1 MKRLRRFGRY
11 GALGTVNAVLSY
23 VIFVSLALVVS
34 QLMASIITEICMQ
47 LFRYYGLGRF
57 VFTGENARRPTL
69 LAYILAVLPGSL
81 VLFANVAI
89 LAHFT
94 PAYITGAISL
104 VVAILYY
111 QILKRLYKAH

>member
-11 GALGTVNAVLSY
+11 GALGTVNAILCYSL
-23 VIFVSLALVVS
+23 FVTLACFVS
-34 QLMASIITEICMQ
+34 QLAASIVTEICMQ
-47 LFRYYGLGRF
+47 LFRYYALGRF
-57 VFTGENARRPTL
+57 VFTGGNAQRPTL

-81 VLFANVAI
+81 VLFANVAV
-89 LAHFT
+89 LSHFT

-111 QILKRLYKAH
+111 QILKRLYRAH